1 MAERGWKGGLA
12 WGKEIER
19 CGGCGAGGWE
29 IEMGA
34 A

>member
-12 WGKEIER
+12 WGKEVER
-19 CGGCGAGGWE
+19 WGGCGGGWE
-29 IEMGA
+29 IEKGA